1 MGLQEELENK
11 RKEIRTDSYSMSVG
25 ELISL
30 YDNEEI
36 QIHPEFQRFSDGLK
50 HKKPDL

>member
-25 ELISL
+25 ELLSL
-30 YDNEEI
+30 YESKEI
-36 QIHPEFQRFSDGLK
+36 EIHPEFQRFFR
-50 HKKPDL
+50 